1 MNDVFL
7 NYKNLLSTYINTL
20 NEFISNTSYSSFI
33 EDNQAIISTTYL
45 LLRISEIASFIPID
59 VNYIEQRK
67 IETQIKQLKN
77 IINKDFDNKNYQD
90 IYRYA
95 TELIPI
101 YSNFLD

>member
-1 MNDVFL
+1 MDDVFL
-7 NYKNLLSTYINTL
+7 SYKNLQSTYINTL
-20 NEFISNTSYSSFI
+20 KEFLFNTSYSSFI

-67 IETQIKQLKN
+67 IETQIKQIKN
-77 IINKDFDNKNYQD
+77 VINKDFDNKNYKE

-95 TELIPI
+95 TELIPL
-101 YSNFLD
+101 YSNFLE

>member
-7 NYKNLLSTYINTL
+7 NYKQLLSTYVNTL
-20 NEFISNTSYSSFI
+20 NEYLHNITYTSFL
-33 EDNQAIISTTYL
+33 EDHQTIISTTYL

-77 IINKDFDNKNYQD
+77 IINKDFDNKNYKD